1 MCQRLAPVP
10 SLDTAEP
17 SRFSVRPDGHEEQS
31 AMLTIEA
38 RATGRRRD
46 VIPQWQLPVD
56 DLVPGGSPLTLREFI
71 ERVVRAE
78 VAAFAE
84 RQAERR
90 LVHFL
95 SEQQIDEQAARGR
108 VDFGGRDLDQQ
119 ADVEESVGVAL
130 ESFEDG
136 VYLVLIDG
144 YQHESLDEQ
153 VNVGTDSHVT
163 FLRLVPLAG
172 G

>member
-1 MCQRLAPVP
+1 
-10 SLDTAEP
+10 
-17 SRFSVRPDGHEEQS
+17 
-31 AMLTIEA
+31 MLTIEA

-46 VIPQWQLPVD
+46 LIPQWQLPID
-56 DLVPGGSPLTLREFI
+56 NLVPAGSPLTLREFI

-78 VAAFAE
+78 VAGFEE
-84 RQAERR
+84 RQADRR

-95 SEQQIDEQAARGR
+95 SAQQIGDQAERGR
-108 VDFGGRDLDQQ
+108 VDFGGRDVGQEP
-119 ADVEESVGVAL
+119 DVEESVGVAF

-144 YQHESLDEQ
+144 QQYESLDEQ